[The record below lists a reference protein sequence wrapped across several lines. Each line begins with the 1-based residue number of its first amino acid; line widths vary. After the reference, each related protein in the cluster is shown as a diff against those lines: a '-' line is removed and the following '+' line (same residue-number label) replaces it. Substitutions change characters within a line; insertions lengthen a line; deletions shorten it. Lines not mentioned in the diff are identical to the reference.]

1 VVIEAGPRRPA
12 RRILVLG
19 GSRSGKSRQAERLL
33 AGAESVTYAATAR
46 GDAGDREWSAERH
59 RQRRPASWTTVETT
73 DLAKILGQ
81 SDAAALLID
90 SVTTWL
96 TQVMD
101 DCGCWPDRPRD
112 DADEQ
117 LAGALD
123 ELARAWA
130 ATAATV
136 VAVSDEVG
144 SRVVPATA
152 SGRRFADVLG
162 ELNQRLA
169 DAADQVWL
177 VTAGTPRRLR

>member
-1 VVIEAGPRRPA
+1 VDNRR
-12 RRILVLG
+12 
-19 GSRSGKSRQAERLL
+19 
-33 AGAESVTYAATAR
+33 
-46 GDAGDREWSAERH
+46 DD
-59 RQRRPASWTTVETT
+59 

-81 SDAAALLID
+81 GDAAALLID
-90 SVTTWL
+90 SMTTWL
-96 TQVMD
+96 AQVMD
-101 DCGCWPDRPRD
+101 DCGCWSDRPRD

-123 ELARAWA
+123 ELVRAWA

-144 SRVVPATA
+144 SGVVPATA
-152 SGRRFADVLG
+152 SGRRSADVLG

-177 VTAGTPRRLR
+177 VTAGIPRRLR